1 MFERVLVSGALLLS
15 VSGAAGCNLNK
26 IAADQTAEIAEAGAI
41 GINGFWDY
49 QIAGLATPGAIVQG
63 EALLSVSPDN
73 EKLAIGL
80 ARAYVAYTYGWVQ
93 DDWERAD
100 EAGDFERADALEA
113 RVRLLYQRTT
123 ALGLRVLRK
132 HDGPGQL
139 DEKLKSGKVEIVR
152 AYLKDTFT
160 DQDDVP
166 ALYWAGLG
174 WGSSIANA
182 GGDVGQVADAP
193 IARALI
199 ERSVELDPSYA
210 DAGGLGILASVEAM
224 FPQLFGGDLKKAK
237 ALFERAIAIS
247 KRRNHLIL
255 LGYAKNYAVNAQDR
269 ELFVQLVT
277 EVLEAPDQGSDIRLS
292 NKVARHRAE
301 RYIRHVDDWFDPAL
315 KQD

>member
-1 MFERVLVSGALLLS
+1 MFQRVLLGGALFVS

-26 IAADQTAEIAEAGAI
+26 IAADQTGKIAEAGSI

-49 QIAGLATPGAIVQG
+49 EIAGLATPGAIVQA
-63 EALLSVSPDN
+63 EALHHVSPDN
-73 EKLAIGL
+73 EQLTLGL

-93 DDWERAD
+93 DEWERAD

-113 RVRLLYQRTT
+113 RVRLMYQRTT
-123 ALGLRVLRK
+123 ALALRVLRA

-139 DEKLKSGKVEIVR
+139 DAKLKTGKVEVVR

-193 IARALI
+193 IARVVL
-199 ERSVELDPSYA
+199 ERSVELDPTYA

-224 FPQLFGGDLKKAK
+224 FPTLFGGNLNKAK
-237 ALFERAIAIS
+237 ELFERAISIS

-269 ELFVQLVT
+269 ELFVKLVT
-277 EVLEAPDQGSDIRLS
+277 EVLEAPDQGADIRLS

-301 RYIRHVDDWFDPAL
+301 RYIQRVDAWFDPAL
-315 KQD
+315 K

>member
-1 MFERVLVSGALLLS
+1 MVVRVLVSGVLLLS
-15 VSGAAGCNLNK
+15 VSFASGCNLNK
-26 IAADQTAEIAEAGAI
+26 IAADQTGKIAEAGAI

-49 QIAGLATPGAIVQG
+49 EMAGLATPGAIMQG

-73 EKLAIGL
+73 ETLALGL

-100 EAGDFERADALEA
+100 EAGDFERADLLEA

-123 ALGLRVLRK
+123 ALSLRVLRK

-139 DEKLKSGKVEIVR
+139 DQKLKTGKVEVVR

-166 ALYWAGLG
+166 ALYWTGLG

-182 GGDVGQVADAP
+182 GGDVSEVADAP
-193 IARALI
+193 LARALL

-210 DAGGLGILASVEAM
+210 DAGGLGVLASVEAM
-224 FPQLFGGDLKKAK
+224 FPQLFGGDLSKAK

-269 ELFVQLVT
+269 
-277 EVLEAPDQGSDIRLS
+277 
-292 NKVARHRAE
+292 AR
-301 RYIRHVDDWFDPAL
+301 
-315 KQD
+315 